1 MTRDVETLK
10 RSPYFPSF
18 TECII
23 PANND
28 GNTNHNRVTEII
40 NSNNCY
46 LKRPCVEESF
56 KLLPKV
62 KSKSIIPYL
71 GYFHIIFS
79 PFVLKRSQVN
89 RFSKT
94 LATTVM

>member
-46 LKRPCVEESF
+46 F
-56 KLLPKV
+56 KK
-62 KSKSIIPYL
+62 
-71 GYFHIIFS
+71 GH
-79 PFVLKRSQVN
+79 VLKKVSSFFQKLNQR
-89 RFSKT
+89 
-94 LATTVM
+94 A

>member
-28 GNTNHNRVTEII
+28 GNINHNRVTEII

-46 LKRPCVEESF
+46 F
-56 KLLPKV
+56 KK
-62 KSKSIIPYL
+62 
-71 GYFHIIFS
+71 
-79 PFVLKRSQVN
+79 
-89 RFSKT
+89 
-94 LATTVM
+94 AMC